1 MKNLNINVLS
11 TLKDNRSKCLSIL
24 CELPIGEYLKFIN
37 ETYNNRGGISGQ
49 RSVLTS
55 KSAITIRNRMEADI
69 EMGAILPPV
78 VVGLPI
84 EDELAKMEGLI
95 EKEDLG
101 ETLVGILDENKNS
114 IALIDGMQ
122 RTTALKNAF
131 DRNQEVGNQR
141 MRLEVWLTENNNGLL
156 YRMLVLNTGQIP
168 WDVRKQL
175 EVMFRSITI
184 AITTQIPEI
193 KVYNKE
199 DRQHRTSPMEYQGDD
214 LIEMF
219 IAFSTRKEKVDS
231 KDHLSSELTK
241 IELTENSSR
250 ADMVNNFI
258 RVLKIFGR
266 LDKIF
271 CRDKRPA
278 ESQTRTYTDGK
289 SLMSSQPLRIGF
301 MTAIAIAIFG
311 KPGRDKT
318 TEQQSEALKSLETK
332 IGNLFEK
339 LDKLGTDEL
348 VRFVDTDT
356 LNEMR
361 PKATSRIGE
370 HDRRFFRDAFEELFK
385 SLDDLPAMTECWRAG

>member
-1 MKNLNINVLS
+1 MKNLNINILS

-24 CELPIGEYLKFIN
+24 CELHIEEYLEFIN

-55 KSAITIRNRMEADI
+55 KSAITIRNRMESDI
-69 EMGAILPPV
+69 EMGAILPPI

-84 EDELAKMEGLI
+84 EGELANMEKLI
-95 EKEDLG
+95 EKEELKEALID
-101 ETLVGILDENKNS
+101 VLDKNKTS

-131 DRNQEVGNQR
+131 DRNQEIGSQR

-175 EVMFRSITI
+175 EVMFRSITT
-184 AITTQIPEI
+184 AITTRIPEI

-199 DRQHRTSPMEYQGDD
+199 DRQHRTNPMEYQGDD

-250 ADMVNNFI
+250 VDMVNNFI
-258 RVLKIFGR
+258 RVLKLFGR

-271 CRDKRPA
+271 CQDKRPA
-278 ESQTRTYTDGK
+278 ESQTRTYSDGK

-301 MTAIAIAIFG
+301 MTAIAIAVFG

-318 TEQQSEALKSLETK
+318 AEQQSEALESMEAK
-332 IGNLFEK
+332 IGDLFEK
-339 LDKLGTDEL
+339 LEKLNVEEL
-348 VRFVDTDT
+348 ARFIDTDT

-361 PKATSRIGE
+361 PKVTSRIGE
-370 HDRRFFRDAFEELFK
+370 HDRRFFREAFEEMFK
-385 SLDDLPAMTECWRAG
+385 SLKDLPAMTECWRAG